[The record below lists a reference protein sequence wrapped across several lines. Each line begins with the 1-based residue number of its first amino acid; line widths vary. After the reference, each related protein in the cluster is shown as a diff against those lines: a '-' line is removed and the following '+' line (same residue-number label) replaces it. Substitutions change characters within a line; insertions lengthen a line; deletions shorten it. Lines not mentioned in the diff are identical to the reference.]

1 MMGPREADSNEALSD
16 SASEFR
22 NEGRRYKEENGGMS
36 AFDKR
41 AGRVS
46 AHSLG
51 RASSVLRSK
60 RLKDGR
66 WSEILKGGQN

>member
-1 MMGPREADSNEALSD
+1 MVNTEALLE
-16 SASEFR
+16 SASEFGS
-22 NEGRRYKEENGGMS
+22 EGRRYKEEMGGMS

-51 RASSVLRSK
+51 
-60 RLKDGR
+60 
-66 WSEILKGGQN
+66 